1 MDRKKDAPFS
11 GTCCVAKNQRVIL
24 AVPMINMMTEL
35 VIAQLIRILGMSFT
49 FSVLNAKKPK
59 MKAKKTAMAAASV
72 AVKIPDMIPPR
83 IMMGGNRA
91 GKASRPP
98 FTIWR
103 KIGLRFFFG
112 GFF

>member
-1 MDRKKDAPFS
+1 MGARI
-11 GTCCVAKNQRVIL
+11 GAK
-24 AVPMINMMTEL
+24 MMTEL

-83 IMMGGNRA
+83 IMMGRTRA
-91 GKASRPP
+91 AKASRLPL
-98 FTIWR
+98 TIWR
-103 KIGLRFFFG
+103 KVGLRSFLGEFFFRA
-112 GFF
+112 FYM